1 LAQTKK
7 KKKKKKKKKIAPN
20 NTSKIIKYIS
30 YTRHGNKPNR
40 KSDSLLYHLSN
51 KYVLQI
57 KGNQQTQTICRK
69 NQKPKSK
76 KYKQIVKHINYTN
89 KYVKQPQIQNPNGG
103 NNSQI
108 ESPKSKIFYQMESK

>member
-1 LAQTKK
+1 MQTHMQARNFIQIGPDKK
-7 KKKKKKKKKIAPN
+7 QKKHL
-20 NTSKIIKYIS
+20 
-30 YTRHGNKPNR
+30 TRHGNKANR

-103 NNSQI
+103 NNSQT